1 MKVRAGSRFEAR
13 GYAAFLQN
21 AGLFF
26 GVNSQSCTLGWYA
39 MPIQGMESE
48 MSCSISSNGTARIR
62 CNAMPG

>member
-26 GVNSQSCTLGWYA
+26 GVNSQSCTLVLTHKSLVA
-39 MPIQGMESE
+39 DLP
-48 MSCSISSNGTARIR
+48 N
-62 CNAMPG
+62 